1 MRVDKQ
7 EERDIFIS
15 LFRGRGDVYG
25 HEEGKCVK
33 EPLTVEVF
41 DKHLWGMEYIGV
53 YPMVPFNGTYYVQW
67 GCSDID
73 IEDITL
79 ARRLQAAL
87 HAAGVTSWVERSRSK
102 GYHVWVFA
110 DEPVPAS
117 DMRRMLLVAHQVAD
131 VPAREVNP
139 KQETLAQGQYG
150 NYVRLPYA
158 CADQVTD
165 KRRILD
171 DNDQPTSFY
180 DFVKLADAYRVPAKL
195 IAELASFYREPQKEQ
210 RIIEDYEPC
219 GSLSDAMS
227 VLSPLGKVIWRDGP
241 LEGRDR
247 SSTITKL
254 GYECVRCGMN
264 PSQTKVILASADK
277 RWGKYH
283 LRANSEH
290 EIDKLVAR
298 VFN

>member
-7 EERDIFIS
+7 EERDMFIS

-41 DKHLWGMEYIGV
+41 DKHLWGMSYIGV
-53 YPMVPFNGTYYVQW
+53 YPMVPFNGTFYVQW

-73 IEDITL
+73 VEDITL

-110 DEPVPAS
+110 DEPVPAK
-117 DMRRMLLVAHQVAD
+117 DMRRMLLVAHQVAE
-131 VPAREVNP
+131 VRAVEVNP

-158 CADQVTD
+158 CADKQTD
-165 KRRILD
+165 KRRVLD
-171 DNDQPTSFY
+171 DNDNPTSFY
-180 DFVKLADAYRVPAKL
+180 EFIKLADAHRVPATL

-210 RIIEDYEPC
+210 RIIEDYEPTS
-219 GSLSDAMS
+219 SLSDAMS